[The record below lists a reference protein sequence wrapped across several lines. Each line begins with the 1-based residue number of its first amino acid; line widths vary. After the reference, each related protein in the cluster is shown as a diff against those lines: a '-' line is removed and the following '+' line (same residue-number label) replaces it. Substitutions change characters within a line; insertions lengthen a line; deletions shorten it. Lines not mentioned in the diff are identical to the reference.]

1 MAPGDEEAPL
11 TEQGPG
17 QGWPG
22 QATGQGRAKPPP
34 PDATAQ
40 YAQPQPGPPPGQ
52 APPPQSP
59 PPQSPP
65 PQAPPPQAPPGEVRT
80 ATQGFINSLF
90 DFSFTSFVT
99 PKVIRVLYALIMIGV
114 GLGVLFFVILAF
126 RLNATLGAITLLIL
140 GPVYFLVT
148 MAFYRLVLEFFM
160 VTFRIYEELHLIRRR
175 GDPLP

>member
-1 MAPGDEEAPL
+1 M

-22 QATGQGRAKPPP
+22 GAAGQGRAKPPP

-40 YAQPQPGPPPGQ
+40 YAQTQPGPPPGQ
-52 APPPQSP
+52 APPPQ
-59 PPQSPP
+59 
-65 PQAPPPQAPPGEVRT
+65 APPGEMRT
-80 ATQGFINSLF
+80 ATQGFISSLF

-114 GLGVLFFVILAF
+114 GLGVLFFVILMF
-126 RLNATLGAITLLIL
+126 RLNAALGAITLLIL

>member
-1 MAPGDEEAPL
+1 
-11 TEQGPG
+11 
-17 QGWPG
+17 
-22 QATGQGRAKPPP
+22 
-34 PDATAQ
+34 
-40 YAQPQPGPPPGQ
+40 
-52 APPPQSP
+52 
-59 PPQSPP
+59 
-65 PQAPPPQAPPGEVRT
+65 VRT

-99 PKVIRVLYALIMIGV
+99 PKVIRILYALIMIGV

-126 RLNATLGAITLLIL
+126 RLNAALGAITLLIL

>member
-1 MAPGDEEAPL
+1 MAPGKEEAPL

-22 QATGQGRAKPPP
+22 QAAGQGRAKPPP

-40 YAQPQPGPPPGQ
+40 YARPQPGPPPGQ
-52 APPPQSP
+52 APPPQAP

-65 PQAPPPQAPPGEVRT
+65 PQAPPAEVRT

-99 PKVIRVLYALIMIGV
+99 PKVIRILYALIMIGV

-126 RLNATLGAITLLIL
+126 RLNAALGAITLLIL

-148 MAFYRLVLEFFM
+148 MAFYRVVLEFFM

>member
-1 MAPGDEEAPL
+1 M

-22 QATGQGRAKPPP
+22 EAAGRGRAKPPP
-34 PDATAQ
+34 PEATAQ

-52 APPPQSP
+52 APPPQP
-59 PPQSPP
+59 PPP
-65 PQAPPPQAPPGEVRT
+65 AEVRT

-114 GLGVLFFVILAF
+114 GLGVIFFVIVAF
-126 RLNATLGAITLLIL
+126 RANAALGAISLLIL

>member
-1 MAPGDEEAPL
+1 M

-17 QGWPG
+17 QGWSG
-22 QATGQGRAKPPP
+22 GAAGQGRAKPPP

-59 PPQSPP
+59 PPQAPP
-65 PQAPPPQAPPGEVRT
+65 AQAPPAEMRT

-99 PKVIRVLYALIMIGV
+99 PKVIKVLYALIMIGV
-114 GLGVLFFVILAF
+114 GLGVLFAVILAF
-126 RLNATLGAITLLIL
+126 RLNAALGAITLLIL

-175 GDPLP
+175 GDRLP

>member
-1 MAPGDEEAPL
+1 
-11 TEQGPG
+11 
-17 QGWPG
+17 
-22 QATGQGRAKPPP
+22 
-34 PDATAQ
+34 
-40 YAQPQPGPPPGQ
+40 PGPPPGQ

-59 PPQSPP
+59 PPQAPP
-65 PQAPPPQAPPGEVRT
+65 AQAPPAQAPPGEMRT
-80 ATQGFINSLF
+80 ATQGFISSLF

-99 PKVIRVLYALIMIGV
+99 PKVIRVLYALIMIAV
-114 GLGVLFFVILAF
+114 GLGVLFFVILTF
-126 RLNATLGAITLLIL
+126 RLNAALGAITLLIL

>member
-1 MAPGDEEAPL
+1 VAPGAQEAPL

-22 QATGQGRAKPPP
+22 QAAGQGRAKPPP

-52 APPPQSP
+52 APPPQ
-59 PPQSPP
+59 Q
-65 PQAPPPQAPPGEVRT
+65 PPGEART

-114 GLGVLFFVILAF
+114 GLGVIFFVILAF
-126 RLNATLGAITLLIL
+126 RLNAALGAITLLIL

>member
-1 MAPGDEEAPL
+1 M

-22 QATGQGRAKPPP
+22 GAAGQGRAKPPP
-34 PDATAQ
+34 PAATAQ

-52 APPPQSP
+52 APPPQ
-59 PPQSPP
+59 
-65 PQAPPPQAPPGEVRT
+65 APPAEVRT

-126 RLNATLGAITLLIL
+126 RLNAALGAITLLIL

-148 MAFYRLVLEFFM
+148 MAFYRVVLEFFM

>member
-1 MAPGDEEAPL
+1 M

-22 QATGQGRAKPPP
+22 EATGQGRAKPPP
-34 PDATAQ
+34 PEATAQ
-40 YAQPQPGPPPGQ
+40 YATPPGYVPPPPAGQAGPPPGQ
-52 APPPQSP
+52 A
-59 PPQSPP
+59 
-65 PQAPPPQAPPGEVRT
+65 APPPPDINE
-80 ATQGFINSLF
+80 ATRGFVNSLF

-99 PKVIRVLYALIMIGV
+99 PKVIKALYALIMIGV
-114 GLGVLFFVILAF
+114 GLGVLFFVIVAF
-126 RLNATLGAITLLIL
+126 RYNAALGAISLLIL

-148 MAFYRLVLEFFM
+148 MAFYRVVLEFFM

>member
-1 MAPGDEEAPL
+1 M

-17 QGWPG
+17 QVWPG
-22 QATGQGRAKPPP
+22 GAAGQGRAKPPP

-59 PPQSPP
+59 PPQARP
-65 PQAPPPQAPPGEVRT
+65 AQAPPGEVRT

-99 PKVIRVLYALIMIGV
+99 PKVIRILYALIMIGV

>member
-1 MAPGDEEAPL
+1 VAPGDEEAPL

-22 QATGQGRAKPPP
+22 EPAGQGRAKPPP

-40 YAQPQPGPPPGQ
+40 YTPPPGYAPPPRAGQAAPPPGQ
-52 APPPQSP
+52 A
-59 PPQSPP
+59 
-65 PQAPPPQAPPGEVRT
+65 APPPPNVNETTR
-80 ATQGFINSLF
+80 GFVNSLF

-99 PKVIRVLYALIMIGV
+99 PKVIKVLYALIMIGV
-114 GLGVLFFVILAF
+114 GLGVLFFVIVCF
-126 RLNATLGAITLLIL
+126 RYNAALGAISLLIL

-148 MAFYRLVLEFFM
+148 MAFYRVVLEFFM

>member
-1 MAPGDEEAPL
+1 M

-22 QATGQGRAKPPP
+22 QAAGQGRAKPPP
-34 PDATAQ
+34 PEATAQ
-40 YAQPQPGPPPGQ
+40 YAQPQQGPPPGQ
-52 APPPQSP
+52 APPQEP
-59 PPQSPP
+59 
-65 PQAPPPQAPPGEVRT
+65 PPGEVRT

-114 GLGVLFFVILAF
+114 GLGVLLFVILAF
-126 RLNATLGAITLLIL
+126 RLNAALGAITLLIL

-148 MAFYRLVLEFFM
+148 MAFYRVVLEFFM

>member
-22 QATGQGRAKPPP
+22 QATGQSRAKPPP

-52 APPPQSP
+52 APPS
-59 PPQSPP
+59 
-65 PQAPPPQAPPGEVRT
+65 QAPPAEVRT

>member
-1 MAPGDEEAPL
+1 MLHLDAPPPQAPGDEEVPL

-22 QATGQGRAKPPP
+22 EAAGQARAKPPP

-40 YAQPQPGPPPGQ
+40 YAQAPPPPPPGQ
-52 APPPQSP
+52 APPSQP
-59 PPQSPP
+59 PP
-65 PQAPPPQAPPGEVRT
+65 AAVNAAT
-80 ATQGFINSLF
+80 AGFINSLF

-99 PKVIRVLYALIMIGV
+99 PKVIKILYALIMIGV

-126 RLNATLGAITLLIL
+126 RLNVVLGAISLLIL

-148 MAFYRLVLEFFM
+148 MAFYRVVLEFFM

>member
-1 MAPGDEEAPL
+1 M

-22 QATGQGRAKPPP
+22 EAAGRGRAKPPP
-34 PDATAQ
+34 PEATAQ

-52 APPPQSP
+52 APPPQP
-59 PPQSPP
+59 PPP
-65 PQAPPPQAPPGEVRT
+65 AEVRT

-114 GLGVLFFVILAF
+114 GLGVIFFVIVAF
-126 RLNATLGAITLLIL
+126 RANAALGAVSLLIL
-140 GPVYFLVT
+140 GPVYFLW
-148 MAFYRLVLEFFM
+148 
-160 VTFRIYEELHLIRRR
+160 
-175 GDPLP
+175 

>member
-1 MAPGDEEAPL
+1 L

-22 QATGQGRAKPPP
+22 GAAGQGRAKPSP

-52 APPPQSP
+52 AS
-59 PPQSPP
+59 P
-65 PQAPPPQAPPGEVRT
+65 PQAAPGEVRT

-99 PKVIRVLYALIMIGV
+99 PKVIRILYALIMIGV

-126 RLNATLGAITLLIL
+126 RLNAVLGAISLLIL

>member
-1 MAPGDEEAPL
+1 L
-11 TEQGPG
+11 TDQGPG

-22 QATGQGRAKPPP
+22 ETAGQGRVKQPP

-40 YAQPQPGPPPGQ
+40 YAQPPQAPPGGQ
-52 APPPQSP
+52 APPPQAS
-59 PPQSPP
+59 
-65 PQAPPPQAPPGEVRT
+65 QAGAQA
-80 ATQGFINSLF
+80 ATQGFVSSLF

-99 PKVIRVLYALIMIGV
+99 PKVIKVLYALIMIGV
-114 GLGVLFFVILAF
+114 GLLVLGFVIFCF
-126 RLNATLGAITLLIL
+126 RVNAGLGAIALIIL

-148 MAFYRLVLEFFM
+148 MAFYRVVLEFFM